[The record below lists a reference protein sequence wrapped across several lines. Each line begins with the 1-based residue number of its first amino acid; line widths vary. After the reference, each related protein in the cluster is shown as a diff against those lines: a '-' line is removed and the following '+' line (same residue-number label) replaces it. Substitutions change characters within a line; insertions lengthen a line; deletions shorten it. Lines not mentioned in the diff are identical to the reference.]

1 MKTTNDKL
9 RRRPWIQ
16 GCGTA
21 LVTPFQA
28 GGRVDEEVF
37 RALVRRQVAAGIH
50 FLVPGGS
57 TGEGVTLNR
66 LEKVRVTELAVEAA
80 DGAVPVIAGCGGNDT
95 AEVVALARSLE
106 GTGAAGLLVVT
117 PYYNKPTPD
126 GLFLHYTAVA
136 EATCLP
142 VVVYNVPSRTG
153 VNVTA
158 GTLARLA
165 TIPGVAAVKEA
176 AGDIMQ
182 MARMVEAVPSDFAV
196 LSGDD
201 AATLPAMA
209 LGAHGVISV
218 VSNQIP
224 GPMAELCDRCMA
236 GDFAGARG
244 VHRRWLPL
252 MDANFFETNPGP
264 VKFAMAEMGLLED
277 RCRLPLSSVG
287 PANQRRV
294 LEVMRS
300 VGLVGSDHRQARSAV
315 SPAGGVRGRRTL
327 S

>member
-1 MKTTNDKL
+1 MSTTNDAAAQQ
-9 RRRPWIQ
+9 RPWLF

-28 GGRVDEEVF
+28 GGAIDEECV

-57 TGEGVTLNR
+57 TGEGVTLNSS
-66 LEKVRVTELAVEAA
+66 EKVRVAELTVEAA

-95 AEVVALARSLE
+95 AGVVALARSLE

-126 GLFLHYTAVA
+126 GLFHHYAA
-136 EATCLP
+136 IADATSLP
-142 VVVYNVPSRTG
+142 IVVYNVPSRTG
-153 VNVTA
+153 INVTA
-158 GTLARLA
+158 ETLARLA
-165 TIPGVAAVKEA
+165 AIPGVAAVKEA

-182 MARMVEAVPSDFAV
+182 MARVVQAVPSDFAV

-201 AATLPAMA
+201 GAALPAMA

-224 GPMAELCDRCMA
+224 GPMAELCGRCLA
-236 GDFAGARG
+236 GDFAGARR

-264 VKFAMAEMGLLED
+264 VKFSMAEMGLLED
-277 RCRLPLSSVG
+277 RCRLPLTAVSPG
-287 PANQRRV
+287 NRRRV
-294 LEVMRS
+294 LEVMRT
-300 VGLVGSDHRQARSAV
+300 VGLVL
-315 SPAGGVRGRRTL
+315 P
-327 S
+327 

>member
-1 MKTTNDKL
+1 MSTTNDAAAQQ
-9 RRRPWIQ
+9 RPWLF

-28 GGRVDEEVF
+28 GGGIDEECA

-57 TGEGVTLNR
+57 TGEGVTLKHA
-66 LEKVRVTELAVEAA
+66 EKVRVTELTVEAA

-95 AEVVALARSLE
+95 AGVVALARSLE

-126 GLFLHYTAVA
+126 GLVHHYAA
-136 EATCLP
+136 IADATNLP
-142 VVVYNVPSRTG
+142 IVVYNVPSRTG
-153 VNVTA
+153 INVTA
-158 GTLARLA
+158 ETLARLA
-165 TIPGVAAVKEA
+165 AIPGVAAVKEA

-182 MARMVEAVPSDFAV
+182 MARVVQAVPSDFAV

-201 AATLPAMA
+201 GAALPAMA

-224 GPMAELCDRCMA
+224 GPMAELCDRCLA
-236 GDFAGARG
+236 GDFAGARR

-252 MDANFFETNPGP
+252 MDANFFETNPVP
-264 VKFAMAEMGLLED
+264 VKFSMAEMGLLED
-277 RCRLPLSSVG
+277 RCRLPLTAVSPG
-287 PANQRRV
+287 NRRRV
-294 LEVMRS
+294 LEVMRT
-300 VGLVGSDHRQARSAV
+300 VGLAL
-315 SPAGGVRGRRTL
+315 P
-327 S
+327 

>member
-1 MKTTNDKL
+1 MKTANDPTAREQPWL
-9 RRRPWIQ
+9 R

-28 GGRVDEEVF
+28 DGAIDEERV
-37 RALVRRQVAAGIH
+37 RALVHRQVADGIH

-66 LEKVRVTELAVEAA
+66 SEKVRVTELAVEAA
-80 DGAVPVIAGCGGNDT
+80 GGAVPVIAGCGGNDT
-95 AEVVALARSLE
+95 AEVVVLARALE

-136 EATCLP
+136 DATSLP
-142 VVVYNVPSRTG
+142 IVVYNVPSRTG
-153 VNVTA
+153 INVTA
-158 GTLARLA
+158 ETLARLA

-182 MARMVEAVPSDFAV
+182 MARVVQAVPADFAV
-196 LSGDD
+196 LSGED

-209 LGAHGVISV
+209 LGAHGLISV

-224 GPMAELCDRCMA
+224 GPMAELCDRCLA
-236 GDFAGARG
+236 GDFAGARR

-252 MDANFFETNPGP
+252 MDANFYETNPGP
-264 VKFAMAEMGLLED
+264 VKFTMAEMGLLED
-277 RCRLPLSSVG
+277 RCRLPLTTVS
-287 PANQRRV
+287 PDNQRRV
-294 LEVMRS
+294 LEVMRL
-300 VGLVGSDHRQARSAV
+300 VGLAEQD
-315 SPAGGVRGRRTL
+315 PA
-327 S
+327 

>member
-1 MKTTNDKL
+1 MKTTSDTAA
-9 RRRPWIQ
+9 RERPWLH

-28 GGRVDEEVF
+28 DGAIDEDRV

-57 TGEGVTLNR
+57 TGEGVTLSR
-66 LEKVRVTELAVEAA
+66 SEKVRVTELTVEAA
-80 DGAVPVIAGCGGNDT
+80 GGAVPVIAGCGGNDT
-95 AEVVALARSLE
+95 AEVVALARSLD

-126 GLFLHYTAVA
+126 GLFLHYSAIA
-136 EATCLP
+136 EATSLP
-142 VVVYNVPSRTG
+142 IVVYNVPSRTG
-153 VNVTA
+153 INVTA
-158 GTLARLA
+158 ETLARLA

-182 MARMVEAVPSDFAV
+182 MARVVLAVPPDFAV

-201 AATLPAMA
+201 GAALAAMA
-209 LGAHGVISV
+209 LGAHGLISV

-224 GPMAELCDRCMA
+224 GPMAELCDRCLT
-236 GDFAGARG
+236 GDFVAARR

-264 VKFAMAEMGLLED
+264 VKFSMAEMGLIED
-277 RCRLPLSSVG
+277 RCRLPLAAVG
-287 PANQRRV
+287 AENRRRV
-294 LEVMRS
+294 REVMES
-300 VGLVGSDHRQARSAV
+300 AGL
-315 SPAGGVRGRRTL
+315 
-327 S
+327 

>member
-1 MKTTNDKL
+1 MTNTGDPAP
-9 RRRPWIQ
+9 RTDPWLH

-21 LVTPFQA
+21 LVTPFRA
-28 GGRVDEEVF
+28 GGAIDEERV
-37 RALVRRQVAAGIH
+37 RALVRRQVDAGIH
-50 FLVPGGS
+50 FLIPGGS

-66 LEKVRVTELAVEAA
+66 EEKVRVTELTVEAA

-95 AEVVALARSLE
+95 AEVAALAGALE
-106 GTGAAGLLVVT
+106 KTDAAGLLVVT

-126 GLFLHYTAVA
+126 GLFLHYSAVA
-136 EATCLP
+136 DATSLP
-142 VVVYNVPSRTG
+142 IVVYNVPSRTG
-153 VNVTA
+153 INVTA
-158 GTLARLA
+158 ATLARLA

-182 MARMVEAVPSDFAV
+182 MARVIEAVPGDFAV

-224 GPMAELCDRCMA
+224 GPMAELCDLCAA
-236 GDFAGARG
+236 GDFTRARA

-252 MDANFFETNPGP
+252 MDANFIETNPGP
-264 VKFAMAEMGLLED
+264 VKYAMAEMGLLEA
-277 RCRLPLSSVG
+277 RCRLPLAAVTAENRRRMREVLDSV
-287 PANQRRV
+287 
-294 LEVMRS
+294 EM
-300 VGLVGSDHRQARSAV
+300 
-315 SPAGGVRGRRTL
+315 
-327 S
+327 

>member
-1 MKTTNDKL
+1 MKTTDDMAA
-9 RRRPWIQ
+9 RDRPWLR

-21 LVTPFQA
+21 LVTPFRA
-28 GGRVDEEVF
+28 DGAIDEELV
-37 RALVRRQVAAGIH
+37 RALVRRQVADGIH

-66 LEKVRVTELAVEAA
+66 SEKVRVTELAVEAA
-80 DGAVPVIAGCGGNDT
+80 GGAVPVIAGCGGNDT
-95 AEVVALARSLE
+95 AEVVVLARALE

-136 EATCLP
+136 DATSLP
-142 VVVYNVPSRTG
+142 IVVYNVPSRTG
-153 VNVTA
+153 INVTA
-158 GTLARLA
+158 ETLARLA

-182 MARMVEAVPSDFAV
+182 MARVVQAVPADFAV

-201 AATLPAMA
+201 VATLPAMA
-209 LGAHGVISV
+209 LGAHGLISV

-224 GPMAELCDRCMA
+224 GPMAELCDRCLA
-236 GDFAGARG
+236 GDFAGARRM
-244 VHRRWLPL
+244 HRRWLPL

-264 VKFAMAEMGLLED
+264 VKFSMAEMGLLED
-277 RCRLPLSSVG
+277 RCRLPLTTVS

-294 LEVMRS
+294 LEIMRL
-300 VGLVGSDHRQARSAV
+300 VGLADQ
-315 SPAGGVRGRRTL
+315 GRA
-327 S
+327 

>member
-1 MKTTNDKL
+1 MKTTSDTEEQQ
-9 RRRPWIQ
+9 RPWLC

-21 LVTPFQA
+21 LVTPFRA
-28 GGRVDEEVF
+28 DGAIDEDRV
-37 RALVRRQVAAGIH
+37 RALARRQVEAGIH

-57 TGEGVTLNR
+57 TGEGVTLR
-66 LEKVRVTELAVEAA
+66 RAEKVRVTELTVEAA
-80 DGAVPVIAGCGGNDT
+80 GGAVPVIAGCGGNDT

-106 GTGAAGLLVVT
+106 VTGAAGLLVVT

-126 GLFLHYTAVA
+126 GLFLHYTAIA
-136 EATCLP
+136 DSTGLP
-142 VVVYNVPSRTG
+142 IVVYNVPSRTG
-153 VNVTA
+153 IDVTA
-158 GTLARLA
+158 DTLARLA

-182 MARMVEAVPSDFAV
+182 MARVVRAVPADFAV

-201 AATLPAMA
+201 GAALPAMA

-224 GPMAELCDRCMA
+224 GPMAELCDRCLA
-236 GDFAGARG
+236 GDFAGARR

-264 VKFAMAEMGLLED
+264 VKFSMAEMGLLED
-277 RCRLPLSSVG
+277 RCRLPLTAVSTE
-287 PANQRRV
+287 NQRRV
-294 LEVMRS
+294 REVMES
-300 VGLVGSDHRQARSAV
+300 VGL
-315 SPAGGVRGRRTL
+315 
-327 S
+327 

>member
-1 MKTTNDKL
+1 MKTTDDTAA
-9 RRRPWIQ
+9 RDRPWLR

-21 LVTPFQA
+21 LVTPFRA
-28 GGRVDEEVF
+28 DGAIDEELV
-37 RALVRRQVAAGIH
+37 RALVRRQVADGIH

-66 LEKVRVTELAVEAA
+66 SEKVRVTELAVEAA
-80 DGAVPVIAGCGGNDT
+80 GGAVPVIAGCGGNDT
-95 AEVVALARSLE
+95 AEVVVLARALE

-136 EATCLP
+136 DATSLP
-142 VVVYNVPSRTG
+142 IVVYNVPSRTG
-153 VNVTA
+153 INVTA
-158 GTLARLA
+158 ETLARLA

-182 MARMVEAVPSDFAV
+182 MARVVQAVPADFAV

-201 AATLPAMA
+201 VATLPAMA
-209 LGAHGVISV
+209 LGAHGLISV

-224 GPMAELCDRCMA
+224 GPMAELCDRCLE
-236 GDFAGARG
+236 GDFAGARRM
-244 VHRRWLPL
+244 HRRWLPL

-264 VKFAMAEMGLLED
+264 VKFTMAEMGLLED
-277 RCRLPLSSVG
+277 RCRLPLTTVS
-287 PANQRRV
+287 PDNQRRV
-294 LEVMRS
+294 LEVMRL
-300 VGLVGSDHRQARSAV
+300 VGLADQ
-315 SPAGGVRGRRTL
+315 GRA
-327 S
+327 

>member
-1 MKTTNDKL
+1 MNNAGDRAPRTDPWL
-9 RRRPWIQ
+9 R

-21 LVTPFQA
+21 LVTPFRA
-28 GGRVDEEVF
+28 DGAIDEERV
-37 RALVRRQVAAGIH
+37 RALVRRQVDAGIH
-50 FLVPGGS
+50 FVVPGGS
-57 TGEGVTLNR
+57 TGEGVTLDR
-66 LEKVRVTELAVEAA
+66 REKVRVTELTVEAA
-80 DGAVPVIAGCGGNDT
+80 DGAVPVIAGCGGSDT
-95 AEVVALARSLE
+95 AEVAALARALAK
-106 GTGAAGLLVVT
+106 TGAAGLLVVT

-126 GLFLHYTAVA
+126 GLLLHYSAVA
-136 EATCLP
+136 DATSLP

-158 GTLARLA
+158 ATLARLA
-165 TIPGVAAVKEA
+165 AIPGVAAVKEA

-182 MARMVEAVPSDFAV
+182 MARVVEAVPEDFAV

-224 GPMAELCDRCMA
+224 GPMAELCDLCAA
-236 GDFAGARG
+236 GDFAGARA

-264 VKFAMAEMGLLED
+264 VKYAMAEMGLLEAH
-277 RCRLPLSSVG
+277 CRLPLTAIS
-287 PANQRRV
+287 AENRRRV
-294 LEVMRS
+294 REVMDS
-300 VGLVGSDHRQARSAV
+300 VEM
-315 SPAGGVRGRRTL
+315 
-327 S
+327 

>member
-1 MKTTNDKL
+1 MKTTNDTQAGDQPWL
-9 RRRPWIQ
+9 R

-21 LVTPFQA
+21 LVTPFHA
-28 GGRVDEEVF
+28 DGAIDESCF
-37 RALVRRQVAAGIH
+37 RALVHRQVAAGIH

-66 LEKVRVTELAVEAA
+66 SEKVRVTELAVEAA
-80 DGAVPVIAGCGGNDT
+80 GGAVPVIAGCGGNDT
-95 AEVVALARSLE
+95 AEVVALAKALE

-126 GLFLHYTAVA
+126 GLFLHYTAIA
-136 EATCLP
+136 DATSLP
-142 VVVYNVPSRTG
+142 IVVYNVPGRTG
-153 VNVTA
+153 INVTA

-182 MARMVEAVPSDFAV
+182 MARVVQAVPADFAV

-209 LGAHGVISV
+209 LGAHGLISV

-224 GPMAELCDRCMA
+224 GPMAELCDRCLA
-236 GDFAGARG
+236 GDFAGARR

-252 MDANFFETNPGP
+252 MDANFYETNPGP
-264 VKFAMAEMGLLED
+264 VKFTMAEMGLLED
-277 RCRLPLSSVG
+277 RCRLPLTTVS
-287 PANQRRV
+287 PDNQRRV
-294 LEVMRS
+294 LEVMRL
-300 VGLVGSDHRQARSAV
+300 VGLAEQD
-315 SPAGGVRGRRTL
+315 PA
-327 S
+327 

>member
-1 MKTTNDKL
+1 MTTTSGPAAEQ
-9 RRRPWIQ
+9 RPWLH

-28 GGRVDEEVF
+28 GGSIDEDRV
-37 RALVRRQVAAGIH
+37 RALVRRQVDAGIH

-66 LEKVRVTELAVEAA
+66 SEKVRMTELTVEAA
-80 DGAVPVIAGCGGNDT
+80 GGAVPVIAGCGGNDT
-95 AEVVALARSLE
+95 AEVAALARSLE
-106 GTGAAGLLVVT
+106 STGAAGLLVVT

-136 EATCLP
+136 DATNLP
-142 VVVYNVPSRTG
+142 IVVYNVPSRTG
-153 VNVTA
+153 INVTA

-165 TIPGVAAVKEA
+165 TIAGVAAVKEA

-182 MARMVEAVPSDFAV
+182 MARVVQAVPSDFAV

-201 AATLPAMA
+201 GAALPAMA
-209 LGAHGVISV
+209 LGAHGLISV

-224 GPMAELCDRCMA
+224 GPMAELCDRCLA
-236 GDFAGARG
+236 GDFAGARR

-264 VKFAMAEMGLLED
+264 VKFSMAEMGLLEA
-277 RCRLPLSSVG
+277 RCRLPLAAVS
-287 PANQRRV
+287 PDNQRRV
-294 LEVMRS
+294 REVMRLA
-300 VGLVGSDHRQARSAV
+300 GLGEPD
-315 SPAGGVRGRRTL
+315 SP
-327 S
+327 

>member
-1 MKTTNDKL
+1 MKTTNDKTQG
-9 RRRPWIQ
+9 RPWLQ

-28 GGRVDEEVF
+28 GGAIDEELV
-37 RALVRRQVAAGIH
+37 RSLVRRQVAAGIH

-66 LEKVRVTELAVEAA
+66 SEKVRLVELTVEAA
-80 DGAVPVIAGCGGNDT
+80 SGEVPVIAGCGGNDT
-95 AEVVALARSLE
+95 AEVAALAGSLE

-126 GLFLHYTAVA
+126 GLFLHYAAVA
-136 EATCLP
+136 DATSLP
-142 VVVYNVPSRTG
+142 IVVYNVPSRTG
-153 VNVTA
+153 INVNA
-158 GTLARLA
+158 ETLARLA
-165 TIPGVAAVKEA
+165 AIPGVAAVKEA

-182 MARMVEAVPSDFAV
+182 MARVVQAVPADFAV

-209 LGAHGVISV
+209 LGAHGLISV

-224 GPMAELCDRCMA
+224 GPMAELCDRCLA
-236 GDFAGARG
+236 GDFAGARR

-264 VKFAMAEMGLLED
+264 VKFSMAEMGLLED
-277 RCRLPLSSVG
+277 RCRLPLTSVSA
-287 PANQRRV
+287 ANRRRV
-294 LEVMRS
+294 REVMDS
-300 VGLVGSDHRQARSAV
+300 VRL
-315 SPAGGVRGRRTL
+315 
-327 S
+327 

>member
-1 MKTTNDKL
+1 MKTTDDTAA
-9 RRRPWIQ
+9 RDRPWLR

-28 GGRVDEEVF
+28 DGAIDEERV
-37 RALVRRQVAAGIH
+37 RALVRRQVADGIH

-66 LEKVRVTELAVEAA
+66 SEKVRVTELAVEAA
-80 DGAVPVIAGCGGNDT
+80 GGAVPVIAGCGGNDT
-95 AEVVALARSLE
+95 AEVVVLARALE

-136 EATCLP
+136 DATSLP
-142 VVVYNVPSRTG
+142 IVVYNVPSRTG
-153 VNVTA
+153 INVTA
-158 GTLARLA
+158 ETLARLA

-182 MARMVEAVPSDFAV
+182 MARVVQAVPADFAV
-196 LSGDD
+196 LSGEDV
-201 AATLPAMA
+201 ATLPAMA
-209 LGAHGVISV
+209 LGAHGLISV

-224 GPMAELCDRCMA
+224 GPMAELCDRCLA
-236 GDFAGARG
+236 GDFAGARR

-252 MDANFFETNPGP
+252 MDANFYETNPGP
-264 VKFAMAEMGLLED
+264 VKFTMAEMGLLED
-277 RCRLPLSSVG
+277 RCRLPLTTVS
-287 PANQRRV
+287 PDNQRRV
-294 LEVMRS
+294 LEVMRL
-300 VGLVGSDHRQARSAV
+300 VGLAEQD
-315 SPAGGVRGRRTL
+315 PA
-327 S
+327 

>member
-1 MKTTNDKL
+1 MKTTDDTAA
-9 RRRPWIQ
+9 RDRPWLR

-21 LVTPFQA
+21 MVTPFQA
-28 GGRVDEEVF
+28 DGAIDEERV
-37 RALVRRQVAAGIH
+37 RALVHRQVADGIH

-66 LEKVRVTELAVEAA
+66 SEKVRVTELAVEAA
-80 DGAVPVIAGCGGNDT
+80 GGAVPVIAGCGGNDT
-95 AEVVALARSLE
+95 AEVVVLARALE

-136 EATCLP
+136 DATSLP
-142 VVVYNVPSRTG
+142 IVVYNVPSRTG
-153 VNVTA
+153 INVTA
-158 GTLARLA
+158 ETLARLA

-182 MARMVEAVPSDFAV
+182 MARVVQAVPADFAV
-196 LSGDD
+196 LSGED

-209 LGAHGVISV
+209 LGAHGLISV

-224 GPMAELCDRCMA
+224 GPMAELCDRCLA
-236 GDFAGARG
+236 GDFAGARR

-252 MDANFFETNPGP
+252 MDANFYETNPGP
-264 VKFAMAEMGLLED
+264 VKFTMAEMGLLED
-277 RCRLPLSSVG
+277 RCRLPLTTVS
-287 PANQRRV
+287 PDNQRRV
-294 LEVMRS
+294 LEVMRL
-300 VGLVGSDHRQARSAV
+300 VGLAEQD
-315 SPAGGVRGRRTL
+315 PA
-327 S
+327 

>member
-1 MKTTNDKL
+1 MTATSETAAREL
-9 RRRPWIQ
+9 PWLH

-21 LVTPFQA
+21 LVTPFRA
-28 GGRVDEEVF
+28 DGAIDEERV
-37 RALVRRQVAAGIH
+37 RALVRRQVAARIH

-66 LEKVRVTELAVEAA
+66 QEKVRVAELSVEAA

-95 AEVVALARSLE
+95 SEVAALARSLE

-136 EATCLP
+136 EATGLP
-142 VVVYNVPSRTG
+142 IVVYNVPSRTG
-153 VNVTA
+153 INVTPE
-158 GTLARLA
+158 TLARLA

-182 MARMVEAVPSDFAV
+182 MARVVRSVPADFAV

-201 AATLPAMA
+201 AAALPAMA
-209 LGAHGVISV
+209 LGAHGLISV

-224 GPMAELCDRCMA
+224 GPMAELCDLCLA
-236 GDFAGARG
+236 GDFAGARS
-244 VHRRWLPL
+244 VHARWLPL

-277 RCRLPLSSVG
+277 HCRLPLTAVS
-287 PANQRRV
+287 ADNQRRV
-294 LEVMRS
+294 REVMDS
-300 VGLVGSDHRQARSAV
+300 VKL
-315 SPAGGVRGRRTL
+315 
-327 S
+327 

>member
-1 MKTTNDKL
+1 MTATNETAAREL
-9 RRRPWIQ
+9 PWLH

-21 LVTPFQA
+21 LVTPFRA
-28 GGRVDEEVF
+28 DGAIDEERV

-66 LEKVRVTELAVEAA
+66 REKVRVAELTVEAA
-80 DGAVPVIAGCGGNDT
+80 DGAVPVVAGCGGNAT
-95 AEVVALARSLE
+95 SEVAALARSLE

-136 EATCLP
+136 EATSLP
-142 VVVYNVPSRTG
+142 IVVYNVPSRTG
-153 VNVTA
+153 INVTPE
-158 GTLARLA
+158 TLARLA

-182 MARMVEAVPSDFAV
+182 MARVVRSVPADFAV

-201 AATLPAMA
+201 AAALPAMA

-224 GPMAELCDRCMA
+224 GPMAELCDLCLA
-236 GDFAGARG
+236 GDFAGARS
-244 VHRRWLPL
+244 VHARWLPL

-264 VKFAMAEMGLLED
+264 VKFAMAEMGLLEGH
-277 RCRLPLSSVG
+277 CRLPLTAVS
-287 PANQRRV
+287 ADNQRRV
-294 LEVMRS
+294 REVMDS
-300 VGLVGSDHRQARSAV
+300 VKL
-315 SPAGGVRGRRTL
+315 
-327 S
+327 

>member
-1 MKTTNDKL
+1 MKNAGSRAPQSNPWL
-9 RRRPWIQ
+9 R

-21 LVTPFQA
+21 LVTPFGTDGA
-28 GGRVDEEVF
+28 INEERV
-37 RALVRRQVAAGIH
+37 RALVRRQVDAGIH

-66 LEKVRVTELAVEAA
+66 QEKIRVTDLTVEAA

-95 AEVVALARSLE
+95 AEVVALARAL
-106 GTGAAGLLVVT
+106 GKTGAAGLLVVT

-126 GLFLHYTAVA
+126 GLFLHYSAVA
-136 EATCLP
+136 DATNLP
-142 VVVYNVPSRTG
+142 IVVYNVPSRTG
-153 VNVTA
+153 INVSA

-165 TIPGVAAVKEA
+165 AIPGVAAVKEA

-182 MARMVEAVPSDFAV
+182 MARVIEAVPEDFAV

-201 AATLPAMA
+201 GATLPAMA

-224 GPMAELCDRCMA
+224 GPMAELCDLCAA
-236 GDFAGARG
+236 GDFAGARA
-244 VHRRWLPL
+244 VHRRWMPL
-252 MDANFFETNPGP
+252 MDANFVETNPGP
-264 VKFAMAEMGLLED
+264 VKFAMGEMGLLED
-277 RCRLPLSSVG
+277 RCRLPLAAVSSV
-287 PANQRRV
+287 NRRRV
-294 LEVMRS
+294 LAVMES
-300 VGLVGSDHRQARSAV
+300 VGLVRSAY
-315 SPAGGVRGRRTL
+315 S

>member
-1 MKTTNDKL
+1 MKTTSDAAVQE
-9 RRRPWIQ
+9 RPWLH

-28 GGRVDEEVF
+28 DGGVDEERV
-37 RALVRRQVAAGIH
+37 RALVRRQVEAGIH

-66 LEKVRVTELAVEAA
+66 AEKVRVTELTVEAA

-95 AEVVALARSLE
+95 AEVVALAKALE

-126 GLFLHYTAVA
+126 GLFLHYAAIA
-136 EATCLP
+136 EATNLP
-142 VVVYNVPSRTG
+142 IVVYNVPSRTG
-153 VNVTA
+153 INVTA
-158 GTLARLA
+158 ATLARLA
-165 TIPGVAAVKEA
+165 TIPGVTAVKEA

-182 MARMVEAVPSDFAV
+182 MGRVVQSVPADFAV

-201 AATLPAMA
+201 GAALPAMA

-224 GPMAELCDRCMA
+224 GPMAELCDRCLA
-236 GDFAGARG
+236 GDFAAARPI
-244 VHRRWLPL
+244 HRRWLPL

-264 VKFAMAEMGLLED
+264 VKFSMAEMGLLED
-277 RCRLPLSSVG
+277 RCRLPLAAVG
-287 PANQRRV
+287 AENRRRMR
-294 LEVMRS
+294 EVMD
-300 VGLVGSDHRQARSAV
+300 LVRM
-315 SPAGGVRGRRTL
+315 
-327 S
+327 